1 MENETF
7 EFIKDYENLYKINKQ
22 GDIYSCWYKKVMTPQ
37 CTQDNYYFLMLS
49 KDNNRKKC
57 RIHRLIALQ
66 WIPNPDN
73 LPEVDHIDRNTKNNS
88 IENLRWVDR
97 KTNRCNQNRYDECRK
112 PEVIETKKEAMKE
125 YKTKWAEQD
134 RRNKGCLIKSEMVKT
149 KDPNYKNDWA
159 KAKKEKETE
168 EEKDERLR
176 KRRERYANKEQSE
189 EQKQKARERAQKQ
202 RDKKKENN

>member
-1 MENETF
+1 MENDTF
-7 EFIKDYENLYKINKQ
+7 EFINGYENLYKINRN
-22 GDIYSCWYKKVMTPQ
+22 GEIYSC
-37 CTQDNYYFLMLS
+37 LS
-49 KDNNRKKC
+49 SKIMKTLYTSDVYGYIQLTKEGTRKKC
-57 RIHRLIALQ
+57 RIHRLLALQ

-88 IENLRWVDR
+88 LENLRWVDR